1 MSRRVVDA
9 QQQIIIII
17 SCVQSFS
24 LYMEAI
30 SSLDAP
36 QWDGT
41 CFRIVINT
49 DKSAVWMN
57 YLVLVVFMQENTR
70 PDTQSRKI
78 SVLF

>member
-1 MSRRVVDA
+1 
-9 QQQIIIII
+9 
-17 SCVQSFS
+17 
-24 LYMEAI
+24 MEAI

-57 YLVLVVFMQENTR
+57 ILSLTHSLVLVMFMQENTR
-70 PDTQSRKI
+70 PDTKSKD
-78 SVLF
+78 